1 MAGREYYRIGV
12 LSRYAGLIRTFDQTG
27 AFEMCKVPSENRH
40 AAVFGS
46 FDKAHYAASFL
57 AACHP
62 EAHFEVERYFDIPCR
77 VASRPVTAQRSLD
90 G

>member
-1 MAGREYYRIGV
+1 MAVQEKYRIGV
-12 LSRYAGLIRTFDQTG
+12 LCRYAGLIRTFDQTG
-27 AFEMCKVPSENRH
+27 SFEMCQVPRDFRY
-40 AAVFGS
+40 AAVFDS

-62 EAHFEVERYFDIPCR
+62 EAVFEVERFLSIPCR
-77 VASRPVTAQRSLD
+77 VASRPVTAQRSID